1 MKESAMEIKWERTV
15 VDKRINLNLLVG
27 NGTSVFPQERFIL
40 GKKWG
45 IKM

>member
-1 MKESAMEIKWERTV
+1 MKESAMKIKWERTV
-15 VDKRINLNLLVG
+15 VDKWINLNILVS
-27 NGTSVFPQERFIL
+27 NGTSVFPQEEFIL